1 MTTEKKKETTK
12 KHLMKMIQIN
22 GFDYEKAIEENF
34 KYFDYLKQPAKIA
47 DAISRVI

>member
-1 MTTEKKKETTK
+1 MENTNKEKVK

-22 GFDYEKAIEENF
+22 AMNYDKIIEENF
-34 KYFDYLKQPAKIA
+34 KYFEYLKQPAKIA